1 MNTKDILLYCQF
13 GNYIDLNECA
23 CALCS
28 LRKHIL
34 FPNNFRQTIKMANG
48 NGNLHCFFVVCFV
61 SMVYDH
67 IFFELAHCFGWV
79 LYIIQSL
86 FVSAFCIYFC
96 QKRPTIISSK
106 LSLCASFFAPTRTK
120 KESAIFQCY
129 LICIEI
135 KVKCQETQ
143 CSGRISGNKLI
154 EYTDSYR

>member
-61 SMVYDH
+61 SMVYESFLSSH
-67 IFFELAHCFGWV
+67 IV
-79 LYIIQSL
+79 LDG
-86 FVSAFCIYFC
+86 FCISFRVFVFTFVKNDLRSFRRNSVYALLFLLPPE
-96 QKRPTIISSK
+96 QKRICHFSM
-106 LSLCASFFAPTRTK
+106 LSNLHR
-120 KESAIFQCY
+120 
-129 LICIEI
+129 
-135 KVKCQETQ
+135 
-143 CSGRISGNKLI
+143 NKSEMSRDI
-154 EYTDSYR
+154 VFWSHKWQ